1 MKRNSESAPPVQ
13 GFMPN
18 CLKGGCYWPG
28 KCSTCGFD
36 RKEAERRK
44 ALPLVPDRNGILR
57 KIVKQPESEEK

>member
-1 MKRNSESAPPVQ
+1 MEQRNESTPSHVT
-13 GFMPN
+13 MPN

-28 KCSTCGFD
+28 KCATCGFD

-44 ALPLVPDRNGILR
+44 AMPLVPDRNGILR